1 MVLPTPNL
9 PLLTS
14 LARTILVTVTAGTF
28 ALTAAAMVRRWH
40 HDRFDRRVKSLCFQ
54 YAPTPATLLEGKHS
68 AQCLAS
74 LRALPSATLELLL
87 EPLLLKCDSAPALA
101 AVLEE
106 LCLEVGLIDLWQRRI
121 LDQFGHVSLREALT
135 DPDGPLR
142 FCSALH
148 FLLRARSARNLGLL
162 RHQPSWPILVKA
174 LDDPH
179 PDVQQ
184 VALRSLAVLREP
196 RSFPALAHKL
206 QKTVAENHSVLS
218 LHSLKM
224 AMAKFP
230 LSQAPQLLP
239 LLRHPMAQVRA
250 AAVEILREMA
260 KSEPDGK
267 QALFQYKSALDRE
280 LATLTSD
287 ADPEVRALAAQMITD
302 LETALSSSL
311 LQKLLQDPQWTVRR
325 EALRTLARRPELL
338 PLAEVEGFLAD
349 PHRMVRQ
356 AALRALPAYGGKGLA
371 RLYEHF
377 LETEDEALRGQ
388 ILEELEHSGL
398 VLSLLRNYG
407 ASPSNL
413 ETRVVERL
421 VSMGATHCL
430 HAALSNSSGRQLLQI
445 LFEKL
450 VERREPKVEAW
461 VRIHPALDA
470 DRRPE
475 HATEK
480 RSKLTT

>member
-1 MVLPTPNL
+1 MVLPSPNL

-14 LARTILVTVTAGTF
+14 LARAILATVTAGTF
-28 ALTAAAMVRRWH
+28 TLAAAAMVRRWH

-74 LRALPSATLELLL
+74 LRALPSCSLELLL

-101 AVLEE
+101 TVLEK
-106 LCLEVGLIDLWQRRI
+106 LCLEVGLIALWQRQI
-121 LDQFGHVSLREALT
+121 LDQFGHVSWREALS
-135 DPDGPLR
+135 DPDGLLR
-142 FCSALH
+142 FFSPLH

-184 VALRSLAVLREP
+184 VALRSLAALREP
-196 RSFPALAHKL
+196 QSFPALVHKMH
-206 QKTVAENHSVLS
+206 KTVTENHSSLS

-239 LLRHPMAQVRA
+239 LLRHPLARVRA
-250 AAVEILREMA
+250 TAVEILREMA

-267 QALFQYKSALDRE
+267 QPLFQYKSAFDRE
-280 LATLTSD
+280 LAMLTSD
-287 ADPEVRALAAQMITD
+287 ADPEVRTLAAELITNLDTTFSGPVLQQM
-302 LETALSSSL
+302 
-311 LQKLLQDPQWTVRR
+311 LQDPQWTVRR
-325 EALRTLARRPELL
+325 EALRTLAQRPGLL
-338 PLAEVEGFLAD
+338 PMAEVEGFLTD
-349 PHRMVRQ
+349 PHQMVRQ
-356 AALRALPAYGGKGLA
+356 AALRALPAYGGEGSA
-371 RLYEHF
+371 RLYVHF
-377 LETEDEALRGQ
+377 LETEDEALREL

-398 VLSLLRNYG
+398 VLSLLQNYG

-421 VSMGATHCL
+421 VSIGATHCL

-450 VERREPKVEAW
+450 VERREPKIETWAKLC
-461 VRIHPALDA
+461 PALDV
-470 DRRPE
+470 DRQPGQAGE
-475 HATEK
+475 S
-480 RSKLTT
+480 RSKLTA